1 MMFYWFEEEVCW
13 RIAMATQVRPQTKEL
28 YHEDFYV
35 WTEGQAELLRK
46 RQFEAL
52 DLENL
57 IEEVEALGRAEKNSV
72 LNNATVIIERLLK
85 LQYSPAQEPRNVW
98 RASVRE
104 HRRRLRRDLT
114 PRLRQIFGAELPAL
128 YAEIRDDTAAL
139 LRDCGE
145 DAAAEAL
152 PADCP
157 YTLDQITGDW
167 WP

>member
-1 MMFYWFEEEVCW
+1 
-13 RIAMATQVRPQTKEL
+13 MATQVRSKAGRL
-28 YHEDFYV
+28 YEEDFYV
-35 WTEGQAELLRK
+35 WTERQAELLRK
-46 RQFEAL
+46 GQFEAL

-57 IEEVEALGRAEKNSV
+57 IEEVEGLGRAEKSSAV
-72 LNNATVIIERLLK
+72 NNASVIIEHLLK

-114 PRLRQIFGAELPAL
+114 PRLRQILVAELPTL
-128 YAEIRDDTAAL
+128 YGEICGDTAAL
-139 LRDCGE
+139 LRDYGE
-145 DAAAEAL
+145 AAAADAL

-157 YTLDQITGDW
+157 YALDQITGDW